1 MSNMALSQQK
11 TEKPL
16 ILVLSATDGKVES
29 EVLQDVAVVKSYPAD
44 LTDST
49 VLPEEEGSRA
59 LGIICGHLV
68 QLNIDLLQR
77 CKNLRIIVRLGIGV
91 DNIDIEHASKLGV
104 CVCNIPDYGVEEVA
118 DTAFALLL
126 SLFRK
131 TTFLHEAVQRGE
143 PLGTYDQLIS
153 SFMGCRRI
161 RGKTLG
167 LIGLGKIGIA
177 VAERAKAF
185 GFCIIFYDPFVP
197 SGLDKAIGG
206 LERVDSIEEVVK
218 RSDCVSLHCV
228 LTPQT
233 RYLINETVLKLF
245 KREAFLVNVSR
256 GALIDEVALA
266 KALKEGWIAGA
277 ALDVQE
283 HEPVVLKGS
292 VLENVPNLI
301 CTPHFAWY
309 SEESFLE
316 LRSSAL
322 KCIRYAITH
331 SDISGI
337 INCLNEQQINPEACK
352 ERWSS

>member
-1 MSNMALSQQK
+1 MSCSQQK
-11 TEKPL
+11 TKKPL
-16 ILVLSATDGKVES
+16 ILLLSAPEVES
-29 EVLQDVAVVKSYPAD
+29 KVLQAVAVVKSYPD
-44 LTDST
+44 LTDCS
-49 VLPEEEGSRA
+49 VIPEEECSHA
-59 LGIICGHLV
+59 FGIISGHLV
-68 QLNIDLLQR
+68 QINIDLLQR

-104 CVCNIPDYGVEEVA
+104 CVCNVPDYGVEEVA

-277 ALDVQE
+277 ALDV
-283 HEPVVLKGS
+283 HEYEPFVLKGS
-292 VLENVPNLI
+292 VLENAQNLI

-316 LRSSAL
+316 LQSSAL
-322 KCIRYAITH
+322 KCIHSAVTH

-337 INCLNEQQINPEACK
+337 INCLNKQQINMEAC
-352 ERWSS
+352 EQRWNPVK